1 MVLAHVFLPARLVLP
16 LHLLSV
22 WWSRSRHRHLPLPGS
37 LPPLLWKPILVAC
50 AETSLEISELRAGA
64 PLLNCC
70 RYSGQVELALW
81 RRRWWL
87 TFIAASLQPGH
98 VECDVFHFVS
108 VTIMNPVPWT
118 GSATGIAPCQIGAS
132 LIEPPL
138 RPWPFDDCFQVISR
152 HFDRERPLHHTQRTI
167 FGRALRSAAD
177 PVRTF
182 NRLCA
187 SAGGYRKPVIAVHR
201 D

>member
-1 MVLAHVFLPARLVLP
+1 M
-16 LHLLSV
+16 
-22 WWSRSRHRHLPLPGS
+22 
-37 LPPLLWKPILVAC
+37 WKPILAAC
-50 AETSLEISELRAGA
+50 AETSLQSSESRAGA
-64 PLLNCC
+64 PPLNCC
-70 RYSGQVELALW
+70 GYSGRVALAVW
-81 RRRWWL
+81 RQRWWL
-87 TFIAASLQPGH
+87 TFNGASLRPGR
-98 VECDVFHFVS
+98 VECDVLHFVS
-108 VTIMNPVPWT
+108 VTLMYPVPWT

-152 HFDRERPLHHTQRTI
+152 HFDRECPLHHTQRTI

-177 PVRTF
+177 LLRTSI
-182 NRLCA
+182 RLCA